1 MAKASGT
8 ITWEKGEEAFQ
19 VSLPISELGSRT
31 NYSMYYLVFASN
43 TTKTS

>member
-8 ITWEKGEEAFQ
+8 ITWEKEEAFQ